1 MKTVILYST
10 KHGTVEKAVKLLNK
24 ELGESV
30 ISYRMKKN
38 IPLSLSLNDFDL
50 VILGGSIYM
59 GNIQKEIRN
68 FIKQNLDILLTKRV
82 GLFICA
88 GHPNPIEIQKEWEN
102 AFPKE
107 LYNHAIVKENIGYE
121 FDFNKMS
128 FLEKAMIK
136 KIHGIKESQFALSN
150 ETITHFAR
158 KCLL

>member
-1 MKTVILYST
+1 MRTIIIYAT
-10 KHGTVEKAVKLLNK
+10 KHGTVGKAVSLLK
-24 ELGESV
+24 EELGGSV
-30 ISYRMKKN
+30 VSFKVKKEV
-38 IPLSLSLNDFDL
+38 PLSLNDYDL

-59 GNIQKEIRN
+59 GNIHKGIKN
-68 FIKQNLDILLTKRV
+68 FIKRNLDILLKKRV

-107 LYNHAIVKENIGYE
+107 LYNHAVVKENFGYE

-136 KIHGIKESQFALSN
+136 TIHGIKESQFALSN
-150 ETITHFAR
+150 ETITHFAK